1 MDFKKIFK
9 TGQEHFFEHLVD
21 NCGKVYNMFTDLLS
35 GKGGNRM
42 KAIGKKVLIVLI
54 MVMFV
59 LGGTTWNILA
69 EEKSANKKSSKI

>member
-1 MDFKKIFK
+1 
-9 TGQEHFFEHLVD
+9 
-21 NCGKVYNMFTDLLS
+21 MFTDLLS
-35 GKGGNRM
+35 GKGGNQM